1 MSHPGGRRG
10 DRLEQA
16 YHVRGSRVNYG
27 RDEDQN
33 SPLHLAA
40 IKGNI
45 EVCSLLLKLGAKR
58 YVTNYIN
65 RTAAQMAADNG
76 HFHCATIINN
86 FVPKE
91 DVRYYTVPEFT
102 GSEPKLPPALE
113 GLFYKFIMMT
123 NIHPVKVVFELPPVF
138 LVNDNALKIVNVLH
152 LMSKRQFY
160 KKEEF
165 TSTNEMLS
173 FKFHYLATILFEL
186 AKPIDDTS
194 KKQTDPKDVF
204 IQKISTIHNYLQQF
218 LYECIVKFTYKDSTL
233 FRKMVSYMVQGMD
246 SLPPLD
252 IILLLVGNKRAQSVE
267 STVEPRITCAACEE
281 INASKKCPKCKAV
294 QYCNRECLQIHS
306 AMHKKKCKQIRK
318 EIKDLKSSDETSA
331 LAKCLSKIGI
341 K

>member
-1 MSHPGGRRG
+1 MSHPGGGRG

-16 YHVRGSRVNYG
+16 DHTWGSRVNYG
-27 RDEDQN
+27 SNDNQN

-45 EVCSLLLKLGAKR
+45 EMCSLLLKFGAKR
-58 YVTNYIN
+58 YVTNHIN
-65 RTAAQMAADNG
+65 RTAAQMAAENG
-76 HFHCATIINN
+76 HFHCAAMINN
-86 FVPKE
+86 FVPQE
-91 DVRYYTVPEFT
+91 EVRYYTLPEFT
-102 GSEPKLPPALE
+102 GAEPKLPPELE
-113 GLFYKFIMMT
+113 GIFYRFIMMT

-138 LVNDNALKIVNVLH
+138 LVNDNALKIVNVLQ

-160 KKEEF
+160 KKEECP
-165 TSTNEMLS
+165 STVEMLS

-186 AKPIDDTS
+186 AKPNDDTS

-204 IQKISTIHNYLQQF
+204 IQKISTVENYLQQF
-218 LYECIVKFTYKDSTL
+218 LYECIVKFCPKDTTL

-267 STVEPRITCAACEE
+267 STAEPSPTCAACDE
-281 INASKKCPKCKAV
+281 INPSKKCPKCKAV
-294 QYCNRECLQIHS
+294 QYCNRECLKIHS
-306 AMHKKKCKQIRK
+306 VMHKKKCKQIRK
-318 EIKDLKSSDETSA
+318 EIKDLKSSEETSA